1 MYMVHDPNQTHTCT
15 CISRLLLYIWVYS
28 HVCICAANIA
38 FYLPVRSSLGLLK
51 SKLEKYQKEM
61 GDEKE
66 KEMKLEQDLRD
77 KE

>member
-1 MYMVHDPNQTHTCT
+1 MYNVF
-15 CISRLLLYIWVYS
+15 
-28 HVCICAANIA
+28 A
-38 FYLPVRSSLGLLK
+38 FYLPIRSSLGLLK
-51 SKLEKYQKEM
+51 SKLEKYQEEM